1 MLLYFTVSGFN
12 DNINFARLEV
22 QGNKFLEPLNH
33 LLVLVPQHQR
43 LVELTR
49 TGDSSGVNNLEATTN
64 LIEKNFQNLEKVTKA
79 SGETLKITPSSLQ
92 SVNMEQL
99 LPAQIIN
106 QWQMLQSSQTSLNQE
121 QLNQQYNDLTE
132 RIRRLITRVGNT
144 SNLILD
150 PDLDSYYL
158 MDVVLLA
165 LPQAQQRVGE
175 ILWFGETKLQTPQ
188 LTNEAKVK
196 LEIYASSL
204 RQTDLERIEQGI
216 STSLQEDKN
225 YHNVF
230 PSLQQNIPPVL
241 NLYKAA
247 VIKFNQKLIQLA
259 TTGQGNI
266 RNQDFFELGQEVIR
280 NGSELWNIGTK
291 ELNKLLEKRIQD
303 YENTRFMYLVLS
315 LAALAIASF
324 FVFRVSREISVRLT
338 QVVAITKDIARGN
351 LTPHIHVDSHDE
363 IGQLLIAVDYMAQ
376 DLSTLIRKTQESGI
390 QVSSSATQLRA
401 TTKRQEVVVIN
412 QAEST
417 SDVLKAVMEISQLID
432 NLASKMGEVASKSD
446 ETAEFASS
454 GQSDLVQME
463 ENMQNME
470 NASNNVY
477 NKLKIIKDRGDNIT
491 SVVTTMAK
499 IADKINIL
507 SLNAAIEAE
516 KAGEYGQGF
525 AVVSR
530 EIRRLADQTAV
541 AALEIKKMVNET
553 QLAVSDGVIEIE
565 SFLAKVCQ
573 GVADIS
579 KISTD
584 FTKIIEQVQALSP
597 NFEAVSMAMQNQSE
611 NTKKINDSMLDLGQ
625 GMQQIKNTLWETYS
639 VIEQLNEGAI
649 ALQERVSRF
658 QVNTLQATNETN
670 SYLTDS

>member
-1 MLLYFTVSGFN
+1 MLLYFTVSGIN

-22 QGNKFLEPLNH
+22 LGNKFLEPLNH

-49 TGDSSGVNNLEATTN
+49 TGDHSGFNDLEATKN
-64 LIEKNFQNLEKVTKA
+64 LIEKNLQNLEKETKA
-79 SGETLKITPSSLQ
+79 LGETLKITPSSLQ

-99 LPAQIIN
+99 LPTQIIN

-121 QLNQQYNDLTE
+121 QLNRQYNDLTG
-132 RIRRLITRVGNT
+132 RIRGLITRVGNT

-158 MDVVLLA
+158 MDVVMLA
-165 LPQAQQRVGE
+165 LPDAQQRVGE
-175 ILWFGETKLQTPQ
+175 ILLFGETTLQTQ

-204 RQTDLERIEQGI
+204 RQTDLERIEQGV

-225 YHNVF
+225 YYGVL
-230 PSLQQNIPPVL
+230 PSLHQNIPPVL
-241 NLYKAA
+241 NLYKAGI
-247 VIKFNQKLIQLA
+247 IKFKQKLIQIA

-266 RNQDFFELGQEVIR
+266 RNQDFFQFGEEVIR
-280 NGSELWNIGTK
+280 NGSELWNVGTI
-291 ELNKLLEKRIQD
+291 ELNKLLEKRIQH

-315 LAALAIASF
+315 LTALAIASL

-363 IGQLLIAVDYMAQ
+363 IGELLIAVDYMAQ

-390 QVSSSATQLRA
+390 QVSSSATELRA

-417 SDVLKAVMEISQLID
+417 SHVLKAVMEISQLID
-432 NLASKMGEVASKSD
+432 NLATKMGEVASKSD

-454 GQSDLVQME
+454 GQSDLVQIE

-477 NKLKIIKDRGDNIT
+477 NKLKIIKDKGDNIT
-491 SVVTTMAK
+491 SIVTTMAH

-541 AALEIKKMVNET
+541 AALEIKKIVNET
-553 QLAVSDGVIEIE
+553 QLAVSDGVVEIE
-565 SFLAKVCQ
+565 SFLAKVRQ

-579 KISTD
+579 KISTE

-597 NFEAVSMAMQNQSE
+597 NFEAVSMAMQNQSD
-611 NTKKINDSMLDLGQ
+611 NAKKINDSMLDLGQ
-625 GMQQIKNTLWETYS
+625 GMQQIKNSLWETYAA
-639 VIEQLNEGAI
+639 IEQLNKAAFG
-649 ALQERVSRF
+649 LQERVSRF
-658 QVNTLQATNETN
+658 QVNALQATNEIN
-670 SYLTDS
+670 SCFTDS